1 MRYESRERRMERD
14 PICYQIGRY
23 HGNTVLDFLRPYER
37 CHEHMQKKEQ
47 IFTYQYLPP
56 CSKIVLRDIKFLTEE
71 ET

>member
-14 PICYQIGRY
+14 PICYQIGHY

-37 CHEHMQKKEQ
+37 RHEHMQRKEQ

-56 CSKIVLRDIKFLTEE
+56 CSKIVLRDINFLTKE